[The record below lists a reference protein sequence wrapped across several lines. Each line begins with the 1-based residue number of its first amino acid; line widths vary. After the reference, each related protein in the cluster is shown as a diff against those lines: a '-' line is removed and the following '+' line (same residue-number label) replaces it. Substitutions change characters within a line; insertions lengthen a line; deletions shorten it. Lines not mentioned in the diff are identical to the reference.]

1 MRAST
6 FLSWNRAAAVAL
18 LTGALMLLG
27 ASNAW
32 SERNENPGVHPPVS
46 KPYGMSYP
54 EWAADWAEWIF
65 SIPAAQSP
73 FLDPDGRDCQVGQSP
88 PAFLLGN
95 NFGGTSVRNCSVRPG
110 QSVLFSPGGSLCIL
124 HFDGE
129 TEDELRACVEE
140 ALPQFTNVSADI
152 DGKHVNALEKY
163 RLISGLFD
171 FTLPTD
177 NIFGLPP
184 GQYQAVIGGYFLMH
198 TPFSV
203 GQHVIHFHDELPAI
217 GLVSDVTYML
227 SVEPHK

>member
-1 MRAST
+1 MADQD
-6 FLSWNRAAAVAL
+6 AAASSSSRSIRRSA
-18 LTGALMLLG
+18 TGRTATIRDQPARG
-27 ASNAW
+27 QRRSAAIISIASSA
-32 SERNENPGVHPPVS
+32 
-46 KPYGMSYP
+46 
-54 EWAADWAEWIF
+54 
-65 SIPAAQSP
+65 
-73 FLDPDGRDCQVGQSP
+73 
-88 PAFLLGN
+88 
-95 NFGGTSVRNCSVRPG
+95 
-110 QSVLFSPGGSLCIL
+110 L

-152 DGKHVNALEKY
+152 DGKPVNALEKY
-163 RLISGLFD
+163 RVISGLFD

-184 GQYQAVIGGYFLMH
+184 GEYQAVIGGYFLMH

-203 GQHVIHFHDELPAI
+203 GQHVVRFHDELPEI

>member
-1 MRAST
+1 MAGIAKWVSRRLPFSSAT
-6 FLSWNRAAAVAL
+6 ILEGNPCVIAVYDRDNRSCSA
-18 LTGALMLLG
+18 
-27 ASNAW
+27 
-32 SERNENPGVHPPVS
+32 
-46 KPYGMSYP
+46 
-54 EWAADWAEWIF
+54 
-65 SIPAAQSP
+65 PAA
-73 FLDPDGRDCQVGQSP
+73 
-88 PAFLLGN
+88 
-95 NFGGTSVRNCSVRPG
+95 
-110 QSVLFSPGGSLCIL
+110 LFALL